1 MTAQETDRHGA
12 GSPRLLDAVRAR
24 IRAKHYSLR
33 TEQAYL
39 HWIKRF
45 IYFHDKRHP
54 REMGAAEVERFLSS
68 LAVDDH
74 VSASTQNQAFAAPP
88 FPPGRLNLMLNQ
100 SVIAGLR
107 QFRVRSKASWRSMVR
122 ILQAV
127 WIASL
132 RS

>member
-1 MTAQETDRHGA
+1 MTAQETDKHGA
-12 GSPRLLDAVRAR
+12 GSPRLPDAVRAR

-39 HWIKRF
+39 HWIRGF

-74 VSASTQNQAFAAPP
+74 VSAPTQNQATLLPNPP
-88 FPPGRLNLMLNQ
+88 FILIHSNNVTSLANTSSIRAGGRA
-100 SVIAGLR
+100 STLR
-107 QFRVRSKASWRSMVR
+107 P
-122 ILQAV
+122 
-127 WIASL
+127 
-132 RS
+132 